1 MTSREVYN
9 YLKVE
14 GIDKLYKKFE
24 KYFAEVDTWADRFA
38 TGDLLNEYEL
48 SQALDRLTG
57 IYMRFHIIAEAIDSY
72 KTNQELDF
80 KVKAYKEAE
89 ESGKK
94 VTISQIE
101 ELARQST
108 KNLRTYRGD
117 FLNYSE
123 SAEKGIITCQARLKR
138 QSVEKGAKGVDF
150 TGDVNSPAVQER
162 KYDTNDVIN
171 QTPDV
176 GWNA

>member
-1 MTSREVYN
+1 MTSRDVVN
-9 YLKVE
+9 YLNVE
-14 GIDKLYKKFE
+14 GMDKLYKKFE
-24 KYFAEVDTWADRFA
+24 KYFTEVDTWADRFA

-72 KTNQELDF
+72 KTNEELNF

-94 VTISQIE
+94 ATISQIE
-101 ELARQST
+101 EMSRAST
-108 KNLRTYRGD
+108 KELRTYRGD

-150 TGDVNSPAVQER
+150 TGDVNAPAVQQKQAEE
-162 KYDTNDVIN
+162 KKDVTWGN
-171 QTPDV
+171 
-176 GWNA
+176 